1 MRQNHDKAIVDQ
13 YGEGREP
20 FEPRGIEKRR
30 FAVRLEV
37 QIGPRADPSMTDPK
51 GRDSVAIARD
61 RKLPAG
67 IIEKME
73 SLQRKLGKRRH

>member
-1 MRQNHDKAIVDQ
+1 MTKPSRTALFSAARIWD
-13 YGEGREP
+13 RE
-20 FEPRGIEKRR
+20 
-30 FAVRLEV
+30 AVAALCAAAPEL
-37 QIGPRADPSMTDPK
+37 IDASDPK